1 MVEKSQDFSDFAG
14 LRQDGEIL
22 AGLDKQRNGTHL
34 FNYSPH
40 SPHRNLLLTL
50 HLFAI
55 IVLTLLFYRENHIHG
70 ESDKVQS
77 FRHEIGAHDPT
88 DKLVPQ

>member
-34 FNYSPH
+34 FNYPPH
-40 SPHRNLLLTL
+40 SPHRNLQLNL

-55 IVLTLLFYRENHIHG
+55 IVLTLLFIERIIFTG
-70 ESDKVQS
+70 KVIKYNR
-77 FRHEIGAHDPT
+77 FGM
-88 DKLVPQ
+88 K